1 MLPGGGEASMVRKFL
16 EESAVSP
23 ECWRH
28 QGPQFHLSL
37 ISKGKEFDGI
47 HCRKKCWEE
56 DGGIKASANSLR
68 TLEGMENPHWSQL
81 QVKNQGD

>member
-1 MLPGGGEASMVRKFL
+1 MVRKFL
-16 EESAVSP
+16 EESSVSP

-28 QGPQFHLSL
+28 LGPQFHLSL
-37 ISKGKEFDGI
+37 ISKGKEFDEI

-56 DGGIKASANSLR
+56 DGGIKARANSLR
-68 TLEGMENPHWSQL
+68 TLEGIEDAHWSQL